1 MSSCLHSHCARTVS
15 KHTDPAHVQASAAA
29 SKLLNTALKAQAL
42 VIAINRKSQPFPRLT
57 AQDFKELAARA
68 ADIKK
73 AETSARIDAGDVQ
86 QRKRSWHTLD
96 TETVDDY
103 PARPG
108 HKFKH
113 VTSQETNG
121 SCDVRA

>member
-1 MSSCLHSHCARTVS
+1 M
-15 KHTDPAHVQASAAA
+15 QASAAA

-57 AQDFKELAARA
+57 ALAARA

-108 HKFKH
+108 HKLKH
-113 VTSQETNG
+113 ATSQENG